1 MKLVMIQPKEIIKLV
16 MVKPIGIICPIGVNN
31 NMKRTLAFILILACP
46 TVGMAQVAY
55 VTKDQPSPYT
65 GYLFTLDAEL
75 QNRMKLE
82 QLKTVLIEK
91 SNDEQLLALKD
102 AYIKD
107 DTTEIAMW
115 KVEAQDLSKQV
126 VEQQS
131 STFWHSILYFGLG
144 VISAT
149 AMAFA
154 VSHATR

>member
-1 MKLVMIQPKEIIKLV
+1 
-16 MVKPIGIICPIGVNN
+16 MVKPIGIICPIEVNN

-46 TVGMAQVAY
+46 AVSMAQVAY